1 MLFTYKLQIMTN
13 DYGSEEQNRF
23 ETVLEQA
30 DAGRGEYFGQTD
42 LDNAKYLINE
52 VGNDVDVRYYHNR
65 GIEVPELGVD
75 YPNYESVELGSGTA
89 ALMLEI
95 AVSYPHEFK
104 PEDRRLDFQ
113 YVAEDNLNNG
123 DRLMTDRGEEGSETD
138 INLAVEGQE
147 EDELRYTIDVPLASK
162 AKLRQEDGSLE
173 PQIESRIVMEGE
185 I

>member
-1 MLFTYKLQIMTN
+1 MTN

-95 AVSYPHEFK
+95 AVSYPQEFK
-104 PEDRRLDFQ
+104 PEDRR
-113 YVAEDNLNNG
+113 
-123 DRLMTDRGEEGSETD
+123 DRGEEGSETD

-147 EDELRYTIDVPLASK
+147 GDELRYTIDVPLASK